1 MTAPCYELGI
11 IPCGRAKNAVGVTP
25 LTLYRSTPFTVM
37 VRHAQQRCGRILIM
51 SAKYGLL
58 RPNDRVAHYDNH
70 LAALSLEQRERLAG
84 EMLIQ
89 WWLHHLKEVNPSQV
103 LCYLPKAYFDLMASL
118 AHYRI
123 WCNGLRRPYKNLGM
137 RQLIRVLSNEIQGFE
152 SPGLARR

>member
-11 IPCGRAKNAVGVTP
+11 IPCSKAKNAVGVTP
-25 LTLYRSTPFTVM
+25 LTLYRTTLFSVM

-58 RPNDRVAHYDNH
+58 RPNDRVAHYDSY
-70 LAALSLEQRERLAG
+70 LPTLGLQQRERLAG

-89 WWLHHLKEVNPSQV
+89 WWSLHLGEVDPSQV
-103 LCYLPKAYFDLMASL
+103 LCYLPKAYFDFMARL
-118 AHYRI
+118 VHYQT
-123 WCNGLRRPYKNLGM
+123 WAQGLRRPYKSLGVLP
-137 RQLIRVLSNEIQGFE
+137 LIKVLSNEIKGFE